1 MDLYTL
7 LMYIHIPC
15 VIQPVTIVSSG
26 VVALVISVTVLV
38 VAGIVV
44 VVVVLV

>member
-1 MDLYTL
+1 
-7 LMYIHIPC
+7 MYIHIPC

-26 VVALVISVTVLV
+26 VVAVALVISVTVLML
-38 VAGIVV
+38 AGIVV